1 MSKRTRKKQTQTA
14 NYLTL
19 SAQEQSPQVGSIV
32 EYKNTIIVKKITGG
46 GVEIFYTDQNGKV
59 MQSGQVPANTEPPEI
74 NLTMEDIVELI
85 KQKIKNELPTAE
97 PQQIESFTTNNEQL
111 STPIKTTL
119 VKQGKLL
126 SIMVDNIN
134 PEFGTFGEKMLLGHQ
149 NLINIEKDKVIF
161 VSAGIF
167 YLNKDGSVE
176 FMVVATAGTSEFS
189 VSTQI
194 ILN

>member
-1 MSKRTRKKQTQTA
+1 MALLKRHNA
-14 NYLTL
+14 NSTSQKTNGLRVIL
-19 SAQEQSPQVGSIV
+19 SP
-32 EYKNTIIVKKITGG
+32 
-46 GVEIFYTDQNGKV
+46 
-59 MQSGQVPANTEPPEI
+59 
-74 NLTMEDIVELI
+74 
-85 KQKIKNELPTAE
+85 
-97 PQQIESFTTNNEQL
+97 
-111 STPIKTTL
+111 
-119 VKQGKLL
+119 
-126 SIMVDNIN
+126 

-194 ILN
+194 ILP

>member
-19 SAQEQSPQVGSIV
+19 SAREQSPKVGSIV

-134 PEFGTFGEKMLLGHQ
+134 PEFVTFGEKMLLGHQ

-161 VSAGIF
+161 VNAGVF

-189 VSTQI
+189 ISTQI
-194 ILN
+194 ILP